1 MNKKI
6 EELSEVELKA
16 LAFEHTLQLEHS
28 QNAIVTIKNEL
39 LKRQQEAPAPNAP
52 VAVMESVPKKK

>member
-16 LAFEHTLQLEHS
+16 LAFEHTMQLEHS
-28 QNAIVTIKNEL
+28 QTAIVTIKNEL
-39 LKRQQEAPAPNAP
+39 LKRQQEAPPAQVAPQ
-52 VAVMESVPKKK
+52 MEAVPKKK

>member
-28 QNAIVTIKNEL
+28 QSAIVTIKNEL
-39 LKRQQEAPAPNAP
+39 LKRQQEAPAAAP